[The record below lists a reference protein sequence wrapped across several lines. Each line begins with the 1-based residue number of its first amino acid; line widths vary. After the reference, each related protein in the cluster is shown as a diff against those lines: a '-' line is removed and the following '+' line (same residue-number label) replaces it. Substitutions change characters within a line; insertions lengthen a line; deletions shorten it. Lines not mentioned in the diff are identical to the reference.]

1 MKILATV
8 LSSCMLVACGGGG
21 GSSPAPVTPTS
32 LTVNGTA
39 ATGKAIAGAT
49 ITGKCQT
56 GTGNATTLA
65 DGSYSLAVAG
75 GKLPC
80 LLQITDPADGSKLH
94 TLVLGSGSAATANI
108 TPLTEMLT
116 ARVLGSEPTV
126 FFAAFDATIANN
138 KVTTTAVK
146 AAQAD
151 VGTVLNGVVDTSPL
165 VDFLATP
172 LKAATQGNPAG
183 GDAQDRL
190 LDALRVKINAARLTQ
205 VVTALAKITNTD
217 AIKQVIAD
225 IATVPPVAQ
234 AGPLQSV
241 VTGTV
246 VTLDGSG
253 SSADAGRTLSY
264 AWTLPSKPAG
274 STASLSSPTSARPTF
289 TVDVAGTYVASLVV
303 NDGKVSSNAAAVSV
317 TASTANAAPVAH
329 AGYAQQVL
337 SGSVVELDGSA
348 SSDANGDALT
358 FAWELTTKP
367 ANSKATLSS
376 ASSAKSTFTADASGL
391 YVAKLIVNDG
401 KASSADATV
410 TVTASAVDNSGP
422 NVSAITVTPAIVD
435 VSQTSQ
441 QVTATVSVTDAT
453 GVNLNALPAPHWYN
467 VADIGGT
474 RINSQWKLDA
484 TGVNLNALPAPH
496 WYNVA
501 DIGGTR
507 INSQWKL
514 ASGDAKHATFSSTV
528 TIPTGAKAG
537 EWVVGSLAFRD
548 VLDYTSTNG
557 GYSQG
562 FTVQSNGLSDTSGP
576 AVSAITVTPAIVD
589 VSQTSQQVT
598 ATVSVTDATGV
609 NLNALPA
616 PHWYNVADIG
626 GTRINSQWKPDATGV
641 NLNALPAPHWYN
653 VADIG
658 GTRINSQWKLASG
671 DAKHATF
678 SSTVTIP
685 AGAKAGEWVV
695 GSLAFRDV
703 LDYTSTNGGY
713 SQGFTVQNNGL
724 SDTSGPAVSA
734 ITVTPAIVD
743 VSQTSQQVTATV
755 SVTDAT
761 GVNLN
766 ALPAPY
772 WYNIADNGGT
782 RINSQWELASGDA
795 KHATF
800 SSTVTIPAGAKAG
813 EWLVGSLAF
822 RDVLDYTSTNGGH
835 DKSFTVK

>member
-1 MKILATV
+1 
-8 LSSCMLVACGGGG
+8 
-21 GSSPAPVTPTS
+21 
-32 LTVNGTA
+32 
-39 ATGKAIAGAT
+39 
-49 ITGKCQT
+49 
-56 GTGNATTLA
+56 
-65 DGSYSLAVAG
+65 
-75 GKLPC
+75 
-80 LLQITDPADGSKLH
+80 
-94 TLVLGSGSAATANI
+94 
-108 TPLTEMLT
+108 MLT

-138 KVTTTAVK
+138 KVTPTAVK

-217 AIKQVIAD
+217 AIKQIIAD
-225 IATVPPVAQ
+225 IAAVPPVAQ

-246 VTLDGSG
+246 VTLDGSA

-264 AWTLPSKPAG
+264 AWTLQSRPAG
-274 STASLSSPTSARPTF
+274 STASLSSPTSVRPTF
-289 TVDVAGTYVASLVV
+289 TADVAGTYVASVIV
-303 NDGKVSSNAAAVSV
+303 NDGKVSSNAAAVSI
-317 TASTANAAPVAH
+317 TASVANAAPVAN
-329 AGYAQQVL
+329 AGYAQNVL

-348 SSDANGDALT
+348 SSDANGDVLT

-367 ANSKATLSS
+367 ANSKASLFS
-376 ASSAKSTFTADASGL
+376 ASSAKSTFTADTTGL

-422 NVSAITVTPAIVD
+422 NVSAITVTPAIID

-441 QVTATVSVTDAT
+441 QVTATVSVT
-453 GVNLNALPAPHWYN
+453 
-467 VADIGGT
+467 
-474 RINSQWKLDA
+474 
-484 TGVNLNALPAPH
+484 
-496 WYNVA
+496 
-501 DIGGTR
+501 
-507 INSQWKL
+507 
-514 ASGDAKHATFSSTV
+514 
-528 TIPTGAKAG
+528 
-537 EWVVGSLAFRD
+537 
-548 VLDYTSTNG
+548 
-557 GYSQG
+557 
-562 FTVQSNGLSDTSGP
+562 
-576 AVSAITVTPAIVD
+576 
-589 VSQTSQQVT
+589 
-598 ATVSVTDATGV
+598 
-609 NLNALPA
+609 
-616 PHWYNVADIG
+616 
-626 GTRINSQWKPDATGV
+626 DATGV

-685 AGAKAGEWVV
+685 AGAKAGEWLV

-713 SQGFTVQNNGL
+713 SQGFTVQSNELSDTSGPTVSAITVNPTTVDVSQTSQLVTTTVTVTDATGINLNALPNPYWYNSADIGGTRIDSKWVLASGDAKHATFSSTVTIPAGAKAGSWTVGWTAFRDTLGYTSTNGGYSQGFTVQSNGL

-743 VSQTSQQVTATV
+743 VSQTSQLVTTTV
-755 SVTDAT
+755 TVTDAT
-761 GVNLN
+761 GINLN
-766 ALPAPY
+766 ALPNPY
-772 WYNIADNGGT
+772 WYNSADIGGT
-782 RINSQWELASGDA
+782 RIDSKWVLASGDA

-813 EWLVGSLAF
+813 QWVVGWTAF
-822 RDVLDYTSTNGGH
+822 RDTLGYTSTNGGY

>member
-21 GSSPAPVTPTS
+21 GSSPVPVTPTS

-49 ITGKCQT
+49 ITAKCQT

-65 DGSYSLAVAG
+65 DGTYSLAAAG

-80 LLQITDPADGSKLH
+80 LLQVTDPADGSRLH
-94 TLVLGSGSAATANI
+94 TLVLGSGNAATANI

-116 ARVLGSEPTV
+116 ARVMGSEPAV

-138 KVTTTAVK
+138 KVTPTAVK

-225 IATVPPVAQ
+225 IAAAPPVAQ
-234 AGPLQSV
+234 AGPAQSV
-241 VTGTV
+241 MTGTV
-246 VTLDGSG
+246 VTLDGSA

-264 AWTLPSKPAG
+264 AWTLQSRPAG

-289 TVDVAGTYVASLVV
+289 TADVAGTYVASVIV
-303 NDGKVSSNAAAVSV
+303 NDGKVSSNAAAVSI
-317 TASTANAAPVAH
+317 TASVANAAPVAH
-329 AGYAQQVL
+329 AGYAQNVL

-348 SSDANGDALT
+348 SSDANGDVLT
-358 FAWELTTKP
+358 FAWELTEKP
-367 ANSKATLSS
+367 ANSTATLSS
-376 ASSAKSTFTADASGL
+376 VNSARPTFTADASGL

-410 TVTASAVDNSGP
+410 TVSASAVDTSGP
-422 NVSAITVTPAIVD
+422 SVSAITVNPTTVD
-435 VSQTSQ
+435 VSQASQ
-441 QVTATVSVTDAT
+441 LVTTTVTVTDAT
-453 GVNLNALPAPHWYN
+453 GINLNALPNPYWYN
-467 VADIGGT
+467 SADIGGT
-474 RINSQWKLDA
+474 RVDSK
-484 TGVNLNALPAPH
+484 
-496 WYNVA
+496 
-501 DIGGTR
+501 
-507 INSQWKL
+507 
-514 ASGDAKHATFSSTV
+514 
-528 TIPTGAKAG
+528 
-537 EWVVGSLAFRD
+537 WV
-548 VLDYTSTNG
+548 
-557 GYSQG
+557 
-562 FTVQSNGLSDTSGP
+562 
-576 AVSAITVTPAIVD
+576 
-589 VSQTSQQVT
+589 
-598 ATVSVTDATGV
+598 
-609 NLNALPA
+609 
-616 PHWYNVADIG
+616 
-626 GTRINSQWKPDATGV
+626 
-641 NLNALPAPHWYN
+641 
-653 VADIG
+653 
-658 GTRINSQWKLASG
+658 LASG

-685 AGAKAGEWVV
+685 AGAKAGSWTV
-695 GSLAFRDV
+695 GWTAFRDT
-703 LDYTSTNGGY
+703 LGYTSTNGGY
-713 SQGFTVQNNGL
+713 EKSFTVQSNEL
-724 SDTSGPAVSA
+724 SDTSGPTVSA
-734 ITVTPAIVD
+734 ITVNPTTVD
-743 VSQTSQQVTATV
+743 VSQTSQLVTTTV
-755 SVTDAT
+755 IVTDAT
-761 GVNLN
+761 GINLN
-766 ALPAPY
+766 ALPNPY
-772 WYNIADNGGT
+772 WYNSADIGGT
-782 RINSQWELASGDA
+782 RIDSKWVLASGDA

-813 EWLVGSLAF
+813 QWVVGWTAF
-822 RDVLDYTSTNGGH
+822 RDTLGYTSTNGGY

>member
-21 GSSPAPVTPTS
+21 GSSPVPVTPTS

-49 ITGKCQT
+49 ITAKCQT

-75 GKLPC
+75 GNLPC

-94 TLVLGSGSAATANI
+94 TLVLGNGSAATANI

-138 KVTTTAVK
+138 KVTPTAVK

-217 AIKQVIAD
+217 AIKQIIAD
-225 IATVPPVAQ
+225 IAAVPPVAQ

-246 VTLDGSG
+246 VTLDGSA

-264 AWTLPSKPAG
+264 AWTLQSRPAG
-274 STASLSSPTSARPTF
+274 STASLSSPTSVRPTF
-289 TVDVAGTYVASLVV
+289 TADVAGTYVASVIV
-303 NDGKVSSNAAAVSV
+303 NDGKVSSNAAAVSI
-317 TASTANAAPVAH
+317 TASVANAAPVAN
-329 AGYAQQVL
+329 AGYAQNVL

-348 SSDANGDALT
+348 SSDANGDVLT

-367 ANSKATLSS
+367 ANSKASLSS
-376 ASSAKSTFTADASGL
+376 ASSAKSTFTADTTGL

-422 NVSAITVTPAIVD
+422 NVSAITVTPAIID

-441 QVTATVSVTDAT
+441 QVTATVSVT
-453 GVNLNALPAPHWYN
+453 
-467 VADIGGT
+467 
-474 RINSQWKLDA
+474 
-484 TGVNLNALPAPH
+484 
-496 WYNVA
+496 
-501 DIGGTR
+501 
-507 INSQWKL
+507 
-514 ASGDAKHATFSSTV
+514 
-528 TIPTGAKAG
+528 
-537 EWVVGSLAFRD
+537 
-548 VLDYTSTNG
+548 
-557 GYSQG
+557 
-562 FTVQSNGLSDTSGP
+562 
-576 AVSAITVTPAIVD
+576 
-589 VSQTSQQVT
+589 
-598 ATVSVTDATGV
+598 
-609 NLNALPA
+609 
-616 PHWYNVADIG
+616 
-626 GTRINSQWKPDATGV
+626 DATGV

-685 AGAKAGEWVV
+685 AGAKAGEWLV

-713 SQGFTVQNNGL
+713 SQGFTVQSNELSDTSGPTVSAITVNPTTVDVSQTSQLVTTTVTVTDATGINLNALPNPYWYNSADIGGTRIDSKWVLASGDAKHATFSSTVTIPAGAKAGSWTVGWTAFRDTLGYTSTNGGYSQGFTVQSNGL

-743 VSQTSQQVTATV
+743 VSQTSQLVTTAVT
-755 SVTDAT
+755 VTDAT
-761 GVNLN
+761 GINLN
-766 ALPAPY
+766 ALPNPY
-772 WYNIADNGGT
+772 WYNSADIGGT
-782 RINSQWELASGDA
+782 RIDSKWGLASGDA

-813 EWLVGSLAF
+813 SWTVGWTAF
-822 RDVLDYTSTNGGH
+822 RDTLGYTSTNGGY

>member
-21 GSSPAPVTPTS
+21 GSSPVPVTPTS

-49 ITGKCQT
+49 ITAKCQT

-75 GKLPC
+75 GNLPC

-94 TLVLGSGSAATANI
+94 TLVLGNGSAATANI

-138 KVTTTAVK
+138 KVTPTAVK

-217 AIKQVIAD
+217 AIKQIIAD
-225 IATVPPVAQ
+225 IAAVPPVAQ

-246 VTLDGSG
+246 VTLDGSA

-264 AWTLPSKPAG
+264 AWTLQSRPAG
-274 STASLSSPTSARPTF
+274 STASLSSPTSVRPTF
-289 TVDVAGTYVASLVV
+289 TADVAGTYVASVIV
-303 NDGKVSSNAAAVSV
+303 NDGKVSSNAAAVSI
-317 TASTANAAPVAH
+317 TASVANAAPVAN
-329 AGYAQQVL
+329 AGYAQNVL

-348 SSDANGDALT
+348 SSDANGDVLT

-367 ANSKATLSS
+367 ANSKASLFS
-376 ASSAKSTFTADASGL
+376 ASSAKSTFTADTTGL

-422 NVSAITVTPAIVD
+422 NVSAITVTPAIID

-441 QVTATVSVTDAT
+441 QVTATVSVT
-453 GVNLNALPAPHWYN
+453 
-467 VADIGGT
+467 
-474 RINSQWKLDA
+474 
-484 TGVNLNALPAPH
+484 
-496 WYNVA
+496 
-501 DIGGTR
+501 
-507 INSQWKL
+507 
-514 ASGDAKHATFSSTV
+514 
-528 TIPTGAKAG
+528 
-537 EWVVGSLAFRD
+537 
-548 VLDYTSTNG
+548 
-557 GYSQG
+557 
-562 FTVQSNGLSDTSGP
+562 
-576 AVSAITVTPAIVD
+576 
-589 VSQTSQQVT
+589 
-598 ATVSVTDATGV
+598 
-609 NLNALPA
+609 
-616 PHWYNVADIG
+616 
-626 GTRINSQWKPDATGV
+626 DATGV

-685 AGAKAGEWVV
+685 AGAKAGEWLV

-713 SQGFTVQNNGL
+713 SQGFTVQSNELSDTSGPTVSAITVNPTTVDVSQTSQLVTTTVTVTDATGINLNALPNPYWYNSADIGGTRIDSKWVLASGDAKHATFSSTVTIPAGAKAGSWTVGWTAFRDTLGYTSTNGGYSQGFTVQSNGL

-743 VSQTSQQVTATV
+743 VSQTSQLVTTTV
-755 SVTDAT
+755 TVTDAT
-761 GVNLN
+761 GINLN
-766 ALPAPY
+766 ALPNPY
-772 WYNIADNGGT
+772 WYNSADIGGT
-782 RINSQWELASGDA
+782 RIDSKWVLASGDA

-813 EWLVGSLAF
+813 QWVVGWTAF
-822 RDVLDYTSTNGGH
+822 RDTLGYTSTNGGY

>member
-21 GSSPAPVTPTS
+21 GSSPVPVTPTS

-49 ITGKCQT
+49 ITAKCQT

-75 GKLPC
+75 GNLPC

-94 TLVLGSGSAATANI
+94 TLVLGNASAATANI

-138 KVTTTAVK
+138 KVTPTAVK

-217 AIKQVIAD
+217 AIKQIIAD
-225 IATVPPVAQ
+225 IAAVPPVAQ

-246 VTLDGSG
+246 VTLDGSA

-264 AWTLPSKPAG
+264 AWTLQSRPAG
-274 STASLSSPTSARPTF
+274 STASLSSPTSVRPTF
-289 TVDVAGTYVASLVV
+289 TADVAGTYVASVIV
-303 NDGKVSSNAAAVSV
+303 NDGKVSSNAAAVSI
-317 TASTANAAPVAH
+317 TASVANAAPVAN
-329 AGYAQQVL
+329 AGYAQNVL

-348 SSDANGDALT
+348 SSDANGDVLT

-367 ANSKATLSS
+367 ANSKASLSS
-376 ASSAKSTFTADASGL
+376 ASSAKSTFTADTTGL

-422 NVSAITVTPAIVD
+422 NVSAITVTPAIID

-441 QVTATVSVTDAT
+441 QVTATVSVT
-453 GVNLNALPAPHWYN
+453 
-467 VADIGGT
+467 
-474 RINSQWKLDA
+474 
-484 TGVNLNALPAPH
+484 
-496 WYNVA
+496 
-501 DIGGTR
+501 
-507 INSQWKL
+507 
-514 ASGDAKHATFSSTV
+514 
-528 TIPTGAKAG
+528 
-537 EWVVGSLAFRD
+537 
-548 VLDYTSTNG
+548 
-557 GYSQG
+557 
-562 FTVQSNGLSDTSGP
+562 
-576 AVSAITVTPAIVD
+576 
-589 VSQTSQQVT
+589 
-598 ATVSVTDATGV
+598 
-609 NLNALPA
+609 
-616 PHWYNVADIG
+616 
-626 GTRINSQWKPDATGV
+626 DATGV

-685 AGAKAGEWVV
+685 AGAKAGEWLV
-695 GSLAFRDV
+695 GSPAFRDA
-703 LDYTSTNGGY
+703 LGYTSTNGGY
-713 SQGFTVQNNGL
+713 SQGFTVQSNEL
-724 SDTSGPAVSA
+724 SDTSGPTVSA
-734 ITVTPAIVD
+734 ITVNPTTVD
-743 VSQTSQQVTATV
+743 VSQTSQLVTTTV
-755 SVTDAT
+755 TVTDAT
-761 GVNLN
+761 GINLN
-766 ALPAPY
+766 ALPNPY
-772 WYNIADNGGT
+772 WYNSADIGGT
-782 RINSQWELASGDA
+782 RIDSKWVLASGDA

-813 EWLVGSLAF
+813 SWTVGWTAF
-822 RDVLDYTSTNGGH
+822 RDTLGYTSTNGGYSQGFTVQSNELSDTSGPTVSAITVNPTTVDVSQTSQLVTTTVTVTDATGINLNALPNPYWYNSADIGGTRIDSKWVLASGDAKH
-835 DKSFTVK
+835 ATFSSTVTIPAGAKAGSWTVGWTAFRDTLGYTSTNGGYDKSFTVK

>member
-21 GSSPAPVTPTS
+21 GSSPVPVTPTS

-49 ITGKCQT
+49 ITAKCQT

-75 GKLPC
+75 GNLPC

-94 TLVLGSGSAATANI
+94 TLVLGNGSAATANI

-138 KVTTTAVK
+138 KVTPTAVK

-217 AIKQVIAD
+217 AIKQIIAD
-225 IATVPPVAQ
+225 IAAVPPVAQ

-246 VTLDGSG
+246 VTLDGSA

-264 AWTLPSKPAG
+264 AWTLQSRPAG
-274 STASLSSPTSARPTF
+274 STASLSSPTSVRPTF
-289 TVDVAGTYVASLVV
+289 TADVAGTYVASIIV
-303 NDGKVSSNAAAVSV
+303 NDGKVSSNAAAVSI
-317 TASTANAAPVAH
+317 TASVANAAPVAN
-329 AGYAQQVL
+329 AGYAQNVL

-348 SSDANGDALT
+348 SSDANGDVLT

-367 ANSKATLSS
+367 ANSKASLSS
-376 ASSAKSTFTADASGL
+376 ASSAKSTFTADTTGL

-422 NVSAITVTPAIVD
+422 NVSAITVTPAIID

-441 QVTATVSVTDAT
+441 QVTATVSVT
-453 GVNLNALPAPHWYN
+453 
-467 VADIGGT
+467 
-474 RINSQWKLDA
+474 
-484 TGVNLNALPAPH
+484 
-496 WYNVA
+496 
-501 DIGGTR
+501 
-507 INSQWKL
+507 
-514 ASGDAKHATFSSTV
+514 
-528 TIPTGAKAG
+528 
-537 EWVVGSLAFRD
+537 
-548 VLDYTSTNG
+548 
-557 GYSQG
+557 
-562 FTVQSNGLSDTSGP
+562 
-576 AVSAITVTPAIVD
+576 
-589 VSQTSQQVT
+589 
-598 ATVSVTDATGV
+598 
-609 NLNALPA
+609 
-616 PHWYNVADIG
+616 
-626 GTRINSQWKPDATGV
+626 DATGV

-685 AGAKAGEWVV
+685 AGAKAGEWLV

-713 SQGFTVQNNGL
+713 SQGFTVQSNELSDTSGPTVSAITVNPTTVDVSQTSQLVTTTVTVTDATGINLNALPNPYWYNSADIGGTRIDSKWVLASGDAKHATFSSTVTIPAGAKAGSWTVGWTAFRDTLGYTSTNGGYSQGFTVQSNGL

-743 VSQTSQQVTATV
+743 VSQTSQLVTTTV
-755 SVTDAT
+755 TVTDAT
-761 GVNLN
+761 GINLN
-766 ALPAPY
+766 ALPNPY
-772 WYNIADNGGT
+772 WYNSADIGGT
-782 RINSQWELASGDA
+782 RIDSKWVLASGDA

-813 EWLVGSLAF
+813 SWTVGWTAF
-822 RDVLDYTSTNGGH
+822 RDTLGYTSTNGGY

>member
-1 MKILATV
+1 M
-8 LSSCMLVACGGGG
+8 
-21 GSSPAPVTPTS
+21 
-32 LTVNGTA
+32 
-39 ATGKAIAGAT
+39 
-49 ITGKCQT
+49 
-56 GTGNATTLA
+56 
-65 DGSYSLAVAG
+65 
-75 GKLPC
+75 
-80 LLQITDPADGSKLH
+80 
-94 TLVLGSGSAATANI
+94 
-108 TPLTEMLT
+108 
-116 ARVLGSEPTV
+116 
-126 FFAAFDATIANN
+126 
-138 KVTTTAVK
+138 
-146 AAQAD
+146 
-151 VGTVLNGVVDTSPL
+151 
-165 VDFLATP
+165 
-172 LKAATQGNPAG
+172 KAATQGNPAG

-474 RINSQWKLDA
+474 RINSQWKL
-484 TGVNLNALPAPH
+484 
-496 WYNVA
+496 
-501 DIGGTR
+501 
-507 INSQWKL
+507 

-626 GTRINSQWKPDATGV
+626 GTRINSQWK
-641 NLNALPAPHWYN
+641 
-653 VADIG
+653 
-658 GTRINSQWKLASG
+658 LASG

-713 SQGFTVQNNGL
+713 SQGFTVQSNGL

>member
-1 MKILATV
+1 MKTLAIM
-8 LSSCMLVACGGGG
+8 LGSCMLVACGGGG
-21 GSSPAPVTPTS
+21 SGSSPAPASPAE

-39 ATGKAIAGAT
+39 ATGKAIAGAM
-49 ITGKCQT
+49 ITAKCQT

-65 DGSYSLAVAG
+65 DGSYSLAAAG
-75 GKLPC
+75 GQLPC

-94 TLVLGSGSAATANI
+94 TLVLGSGNTATANI

-116 ARVLGSEPTV
+116 ARVLGNEPAV
-126 FFAAFDATIANN
+126 FFAAFDSAIAGSKINS
-138 KVTTTAVK
+138 TAVK

-151 VGTVLNGVVDTSPL
+151 VAAVLSGVVDTNPL
-165 VDFLATP
+165 ADFLSTP

-190 LDALRVKINAARLTQ
+190 LDALRIKINAAQLTQ
-205 VVTALAKITNTD
+205 VVTALAKISNPDT
-217 AIKQVIAD
+217 IKQVIAD
-225 IATVPPVAQ
+225 IAAVPPVAQ
-234 AGPLQSV
+234 AGPAQSV

-246 VTLDGSG
+246 VTLDGSA

-264 AWTLPSKPAG
+264 AWTLQSKPAG
-274 STASLSSPTSARPTF
+274 STASLLSPTSARPTF
-289 TVDVAGTYVASLVV
+289 TADVAGTYVASVIV
-303 NDGKVSSNAAAVSV
+303 NDGKVSSNAAAVSI
-317 TASTANAAPVAH
+317 TASVANAVPVAN
-329 AGYAQQVL
+329 AGYAQNVL

-348 SSDANGDALT
+348 SSDANGDVLT
-358 FAWELTTKP
+358 FAWMLTEKP
-367 ANSKATLSS
+367 ANSTATLSS
-376 ASSAKSTFTADASGL
+376 VSAARTSFTADASGL

-401 KASSADATV
+401 KANSADATV

-453 GVNLNALPAPHWYN
+453 GINLNALP
-467 VADIGGT
+467 
-474 RINSQWKLDA
+474 S
-484 TGVNLNALPAPH
+484 
-496 WYNVA
+496 
-501 DIGGTR
+501 
-507 INSQWKL
+507 
-514 ASGDAKHATFSSTV
+514 
-528 TIPTGAKAG
+528 
-537 EWVVGSLAFRD
+537 
-548 VLDYTSTNG
+548 
-557 GYSQG
+557 
-562 FTVQSNGLSDTSGP
+562 
-576 AVSAITVTPAIVD
+576 
-589 VSQTSQQVT
+589 
-598 ATVSVTDATGV
+598 
-609 NLNALPA
+609 
-616 PHWYNVADIG
+616 
-626 GTRINSQWKPDATGV
+626 
-641 NLNALPAPHWYN
+641 PHWYN

-713 SQGFTVQNNGL
+713 SQGFTVQSNGLSDTSGPTVSAITVTPAIVDVSQTSQQVTATVSVTDATGVNLNALPAPHWYNVADIGGTRINSQWKLASGDAKHATFSSTVTIPAGAKAGEWLVGSLAFRDLLDYTSTNGGHDKSFTVQNNGL

-734 ITVTPAIVD
+734 ITVTPAIID

-782 RINSQWELASGDA
+782 RINSKWELASGDA

-835 DKSFTVK
+835 DRSFTVK

>member
-474 RINSQWKLDA
+474 RINSQWKL
-484 TGVNLNALPAPH
+484 
-496 WYNVA
+496 
-501 DIGGTR
+501 
-507 INSQWKL
+507 

-598 ATVSVTDATGV
+598 ATVSVT
-609 NLNALPA
+609 
-616 PHWYNVADIG
+616 
-626 GTRINSQWKPDATGV
+626 DATGV